1 MKGFGVLSVICVLS
15 VLLLGG
21 DRPALAHAD
30 ASSPGGAKPSSQEPP
45 TAPSPAQ
52 QYFSDVIL
60 VSQYGEMMHFYRDLL
75 RGKVVVINAFFS
87 SCEGSCP
94 VMMATFA
101 SLQEWLG
108 ERLGTQVHLLSVS
121 VDPQTDT
128 PAKLKAYAERLNA
141 KPGWFFL
148 TGEKQQ
154 VERALYKLGQY
165 VEYKEDHS
173 NLIIIGNDTT
183 GLWKKAHG
191 LARTE
196 DIIKVV
202 ESVLHD
208 RG

>member
-1 MKGFGVLSVICVLS
+1 MMRFGVFPVICVLS

-21 DRPALAHAD
+21 GGSEPSHLA
-30 ASSPGGAKPSSQEPP
+30 PERAKQLSQEPP
-45 TAPSPAQ
+45 AALSPAH
-52 QYFSDVIL
+52 QYFSDIIL
-60 VSQYGEMMHFYRDLL
+60 VSQDDEEMRFYSDLL
-75 RGKVVVINAFFS
+75 HGKVVVINAFFA
-87 SCEGSCP
+87 SCKGSCP
-94 VMMATFA
+94 IMMATFA

-128 PAKLKAYAERLNA
+128 PAKLKAYAEQLKA
-141 KPGWFFL
+141 KPGWYFL
-148 TGEKQQ
+148 TGEKRQ

-173 NLIIIGNDTT
+173 NLIIIGNETN
-183 GLWKKAHG
+183 GLWKKALG
-191 LARTE
+191 LASTE
-196 DIIKVV
+196 DIIKIV